1 MAEASC
7 SGPSP
12 FKSLVDHHQRNTSHH
27 QDRFVSNTPAG
38 KSFRSQ
44 QAQGPS
50 SQNDFAAF
58 MDGASQLSGPSPHH
72 AAARLA
78 NHAAALEPHQH
89 HHQPH
94 FQQPQQPAAGMGSWA
109 ADFAR
114 FAQQPQ
120 SEQPHQPHQHHP
132 QQQQQ
137 QHMPQQPMFHTQRMA
152 GAFGFQN
159 QQSPLYGPTNS
170 GFLDPQA
177 AHAQRPAAETDFDTE
192 MSKWMSQHGSTA
204 QNAKAMEDVDA
215 VMEQMARALEV
226 TENAVQEQDELA
238 AQSQGPQLTDLRRE
252 EIGHLQSSTPPFKEE
267 KTAAEVA
274 KGRSEVSEAAERLL
288 DSVRHEDGD
297 KWKNS
302 MFLSLMRDF
311 RDGKKDIVGDEIR
324 ETEEAEVV
332 VSRTS

>member
-27 QDRFVSNTPAG
+27 QDRFVNNTPAG
-38 KSFRSQ
+38 QSFRSQ

-58 MDGASQLSGPSPHH
+58 MDGASQLSGPPTHH

-94 FQQPQQPAAGMGSWA
+94 FAQPQQQQTQAGMGGWA

-120 SEQPHQPHQHHP
+120 PQQSHQHHP
-132 QQQQQ
+132 QQHQP
-137 QHMPQQPMFHTQRMA
+137 MPQQTMFHPQRMA

-170 GFLDPQA
+170 GFLDPQL
-177 AHAQRPAAETDFDTE
+177 AHAQRPAAEADFDTE

-226 TENAVQEQDELA
+226 TENAVQEQDELVG
-238 AQSQGPQLTDLRRE
+238 QSQGPQLTDLRRE
-252 EIGHLQSSTPPFKEE
+252 EIGHLQSSTPSPEE
-267 KTAAEVA
+267 ETTAA

-288 DSVRHEDGD
+288 ESVRHEDGD

-302 MFLSLMRDF
+302 IFLSLMRDF

-324 ETEEAEVV
+324 ETEDEVV
-332 VSRTS
+332 SKTS

>member
-27 QDRFVSNTPAG
+27 QDRFVNNTPAG
-38 KSFRSQ
+38 QSFRSQ

-58 MDGASQLSGPSPHH
+58 MDGASQLSGPPPHH

-94 FQQPQQPAAGMGSWA
+94 FAQPQQQQPPAGMGGWA

-114 FAQQPQ
+114 FAQQSQPQ
-120 SEQPHQPHQHHP
+120 QHHQPHP
-132 QQQQQ
+132 QQQHQQ
-137 QHMPQQPMFHTQRMA
+137 QPMPQQPMFHPQRMA

-170 GFLDPQA
+170 GFLDPQV
-177 AHAQRPAAETDFDTE
+177 AHAQRPAAEADFDTE
-192 MSKWMSQHGSTA
+192 MSKWMSQHGSSTA

-238 AQSQGPQLTDLRRE
+238 QAQGPQLTDLRRE
-252 EIGHLQSSTPPFKEE
+252 EIGHLQSSTPPSEQE
-267 KTAAEVA
+267 TTAAEAA

-302 MFLSLMRDF
+302 IFLSLMRDF

-324 ETEEAEVV
+324 ETEEEEV